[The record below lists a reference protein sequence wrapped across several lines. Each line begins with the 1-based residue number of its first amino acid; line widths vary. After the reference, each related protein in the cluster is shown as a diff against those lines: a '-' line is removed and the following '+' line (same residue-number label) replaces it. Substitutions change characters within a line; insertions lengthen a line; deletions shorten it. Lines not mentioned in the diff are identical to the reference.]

1 MVSSKL
7 KFNKEAQPVQGYL
20 MKNSEGFEEGVVEGL
35 INHLIRKA
43 QDPANLSRGG
53 AAPGLKPPHS
63 PVPCELN
70 KIKLNFFSCDVACL

>member
-53 AAPGLKPPHS
+53 GLPLVLSHPTPQFH
-63 PVPCELN
+63 VN
-70 KIKLNFFSCDVACL
+70 

>member
-53 AAPGLKPPHS
+53 GCPWA
-63 PVPCELN
+63 
-70 KIKLNFFSCDVACL
+70 

>member
-43 QDPANLSRGG
+43 QDPANLSW
-53 AAPGLKPPHS
+53 GLLLVLSHPTPQ
-63 PVPCELN
+63 
-70 KIKLNFFSCDVACL
+70 FDVN

>member
-7 KFNKEAQPVQGYL
+7 KFNNEAQPVQGYL

-43 QDPANLSRGG
+43 QDPGGGLPLVLSL
-53 AAPGLKPPHS
+53 PS
-63 PVPCELN
+63 
-70 KIKLNFFSCDVACL
+70 SM

>member
-1 MVSSKL
+1 M
-7 KFNKEAQPVQGYL
+7 QGYL

-35 INHLIRKA
+35 INHLTRKA
-43 QDPANLSRGG
+43 QDPANLSRGRGG